1 MIADIHFNF
10 GISISI
16 LVAGVLILT
25 LIIFEFITYMISN
38 KFLIFKNPKITNFG
52 WIINFIVLI
61 IVLVISILLLVISLS
76 QTKYV
81 PYMSIWWLITWV
93 SLCALIIRTIL
104 TTKSRKNKHEIKNIF
119 SISVNELANKFKI
132 KDFNNPIF
140 NIKHIKKNKWYMHLK
155 QNFESLL
162 HKIDTINSNNI
173 KIVASEIITFEE
185 TYCATVFNKMNKY
198 AFCLFLILLNN
209 LQKRIKTKNNL

>member
-1 MIADIHFNF
+1 MIADIHFNL

-81 PYMSIWWLITWV
+81 PYMSI
-93 SLCALIIRTIL
+93 
-104 TTKSRKNKHEIKNIF
+104 
-119 SISVNELANKFKI
+119 
-132 KDFNNPIF
+132 
-140 NIKHIKKNKWYMHLK
+140 
-155 QNFESLL
+155 
-162 HKIDTINSNNI
+162 
-173 KIVASEIITFEE
+173 
-185 TYCATVFNKMNKY
+185 
-198 AFCLFLILLNN
+198 
-209 LQKRIKTKNNL
+209 